1 MTWSVCRLNPTQGRR
16 AALVLLLATSISGCT
31 VGPDYREPGVNL
43 PMKWSDGSAK
53 RVADPAGPS
62 RCWRRL
68 NDPVLDR
75 MIEDA
80 VASNLDVATAKA
92 KVREARA
99 SETQAAAALL
109 PSVTGSDSTSW
120 NKSSSNGAVGGAGFG
135 AATYNQFK
143 SGFDSSWELDLFG
156 ANRRGL
162 EAAAHGAEA
171 AEEDLYAAL
180 LTLIGDVASNYL
192 DARGYQ
198 ARIELARRTVVSQ
211 QQTAALTRSKSE
223 AGSATAVDVAKA
235 GALAS
240 SIAANIP
247 TYEAA
252 LAADIHRLS
261 ILLGR
266 EPPAVAP
273 ALARPAPVPSPR
285 LPLPKGIPADILLKR
300 PDIRAA
306 ERRLAQS
313 TARIGQAEA
322 ARYPSVSLTGSVSTS
337 ALNVGDL
344 ARYSSLGWS
353 IGPSISFPV
362 FNGGKLEAAVEAS
375 RAQRDQSFVAF
386 HKVILTGLEDVENS
400 IVSLASERM
409 RVRRLADATYNYR
422 EAARLSRLLYQNGT
436 SSFLDVLDSERSL
449 YTSEDSL
456 LQSRVTL
463 AKNYVALAKALG
475 GGWDAAVDSSRPV
488 VADTDM
494 GPRAHALR

>member
-1 MTWSVCRLNPTQGRR
+1 
-16 AALVLLLATSISGCT
+16 
-31 VGPDYREPGVNL
+31 
-43 PMKWSDGSAK
+43 
-53 RVADPAGPS
+53 
-62 RCWRRL
+62 
-68 NDPVLDR
+68 
-75 MIEDA
+75 
-80 VASNLDVATAKA
+80 
-92 KVREARA
+92 
-99 SETQAAAALL
+99 
-109 PSVTGSDSTSW
+109 
-120 NKSSSNGAVGGAGFG
+120 
-135 AATYNQFK
+135 
-143 SGFDSSWELDLFG
+143 
-156 ANRRGL
+156 
-162 EAAAHGAEA
+162 
-171 AEEDLYAAL
+171 
-180 LTLIGDVASNYL
+180 
-192 DARGYQ
+192 
-198 ARIELARRTVVSQ
+198 VSQ

-223 AGSATAVDVAKA
+223 AGSATAVDVTKA

-266 EPPAVAP
+266 EPSAVAP

-375 RAQRDQSFVAF
+375 QAQRDQSFVAF
-386 HKVILTGLEDVENS
+386 HKAILTGLEDVENS

-422 EAARLSRLLYQNGT
+422 EATRLSRLLYQNGA

-494 GPRAHALR
+494 RPRARALR